1 MIGSTT
7 PEATVSVSFDVNDGA
22 WTGQVEARTT
32 LADLLRDDI
41 GLTGT
46 KVSCEVGVC
55 GACTILLDGLPVR
68 ACLHLAVQADG
79 RRITTVEGLAADG
92 ELSPVQKAFQANHA
106 LQCGFCTPGFLVLT
120 TWFLQSSEGREL
132 SERSIR
138 ELLASNI
145 CRCTGYHNMV
155 NAVRQLSE
163 GDGGPL

>member
-1 MIGSTT
+1 MIGSTMPKDT
-7 PEATVSVSFDVNDGA
+7 IAVSFEVNDAA
-22 WTGQVEARTT
+22 WTGEVEARTT
-32 LADLLRDDI
+32 LADLLRDEV

-55 GACTILLDGLPVR
+55 GACTILLDGLPAR
-68 ACLHLAVQADG
+68 ACMHLAVQADG

-120 TWFLQSSEGREL
+120 TWFLHNSEGEEL

-138 ELLASNI
+138 ELLSSNI

-155 NAVRQLSE
+155 NAIRQLSE
-163 GDGGPL
+163 MDSEP